1 MVAEVER
8 IGREES
14 RRRPGPLGMF
24 ASQFLKHPVM
34 IGSVIPSSRFLIDR
48 MLAPVDWSRAD
59 VFVEYGPG
67 VGTITR
73 PILERMKPD
82 ARLIAIDT
90 NQDFCAYLREEIV
103 DPRLTV
109 VNRSAAD
116 LEAILA
122 DQGLSGADYV
132 ISGLP
137 FSTLPQG
144 VGPAIVKA
152 TRQML
157 RPGGIFLVYQF
168 SPKVRD
174 FLAVEFTNID
184 HAFELINIPPAQLY
198 YAHA

>member
-34 IGSVIPSSRFLIDR
+34 IGSIIPSSRFLIDR

-73 PILERMKPD
+73 PILDRMKPD

-90 NQDFCAYLREEIV
+90 NQDFCAYLREEIA
-103 DPRLTV
+103 DPRLSV

-122 DQGLSGADYV
+122 DHGLSGADYV

-174 FLAVEFTNID
+174 FLAAEFTTID